1 MYHHVLRIVIF
12 SGNPLLEQEIR
23 AIKPLE
29 RFTHDIRVMPAFV
42 PSAAASADL
51 IILDTPLKM
60 SFKGLRA
67 RTKSSSRVIA
77 CMSQE
82 QEDNL
87 TEEDIHH
94 LDDVWIIPLRVP
106 RIRLR
111 MHNILYEIKR
121 DADAR
126 QHMIWLDTLIDSMP
140 DLVWFKDLD
149 GIHHKVNSRFCEFVK
164 KGRDAIEGETHATIW
179 DVPESEKE
187 EEEYSC
193 RASENAAIESGSTYL
208 TDEVVKS
215 GGKKHLFKTYK
226 TPLKGTDG
234 EILGTVGFAHDLT
247 NLLNLDMELNF
258 FIESMPFPLALC
270 DNSDMITQVNTRFLE
285 YFKADKADLTG
296 RNFGDWEKGIFH
308 VTVSPVSGEH
318 YLRFRQGRGRMRYVS
333 MTRKNI
339 LDIFGKKVGAFKIFR
354 DITAEKELE
363 IRIWNDANTD
373 ALTGLANRHAFGVF
387 MRKLNRAMPVHLV
400 YIDLDEFKAVNDR
413 WGHKAGDEALK
424 IVAKAIRNVFGQD
437 FPVRLGGDE
446 FLICVQRDVPLPE
459 LENLADKLLGRIQRK
474 FEGSEHLGKMS
485 ASIGIRYSASLDVP
499 MDLLIRQADR
509 AMYAAKRL
517 GKAQYCVWNENMDV
531 E

>member
-1 MYHHVLRIVIF
+1 MYHHSLRIVIF
-12 SGNPLLEQEIR
+12 SKNPLLEEEIR
-23 AIKPLE
+23 AISPLA
-29 RFTHDIRVMPAFV
+29 RFTHDIRRLEEFL
-42 PSAAASADL
+42 PSAAATADL
-51 IILDTPLKM
+51 VIFDVPLKM
-60 SFKGLRA
+60 SFKALRA
-67 RTKSSSRVIA
+67 RVKSSARLIA
-77 CMSQE
+77 CLTQE
-82 QEDNL
+82 QEDKL
-87 TEEDIHH
+87 TDEDIHC
-94 LDDVWIIPLRVP
+94 LDDVWLTPLRVP

-149 GIHHKVNSRFCEFVK
+149 GVHHKVNSRFCEFVK
-164 KGRDAIEGETHATIW
+164 KGRDMVEGSTHARIW
-179 DVPESEKE
+179 DVPEDEAE
-187 EEEYSC
+187 EEEFTC

-215 GGKKHLFKTYK
+215 GGQKHLLKTYK
-226 TPLKGTDG
+226 TPLKGADG

-270 DNSDMITQVNTRFLE
+270 DNNDVITQVNTRFQE
-285 YFKADKADLTG
+285 YFKTDKKDVAG
-296 RNFGDWEKGIFH
+296 ISFPEWEKGIFH

-318 YLRFRQGRGRMRYVS
+318 YLRFRHGRGKMRYVS
-333 MTRKNI
+333 VTKKNI
-339 LDIFGKKVGAFKIFR
+339 MDIFGKKVGAFKIFR

-387 MRKLNRAMPVHLV
+387 MRKLNRTMPVHLV

-446 FLICVQRDVPLPE
+446 FVICVQRDVPLSE
-459 LENLADKLLGRIQRK
+459 LENLADKLLSRIQRK
-474 FEGSEHLGKMS
+474 FESSDHLDKMS
-485 ASIGIRYSASLDVP
+485 ASIGIRFSASLDEP
-499 MDLLIRQADR
+499 IDLLIRQADR
-509 AMYAAKRL
+509 AMYEAKKL
-517 GKAQYCVWNENMDV
+517 GKGQYCVWNDSMVV